1 MECTTFE
8 ELEIEINKHIE
19 QTLQSTAE
27 TLTDD
32 FVYTIMRD
40 VYNRYSPKSYNR
52 TYETLATPKCQVKG
66 NEAVIYLDENEIH
79 TIDNHTHALFKD
91 GITVDDFLHAL
102 DGNYNHLD
110 AVDDFKDYV
119 DKNLTNIFL
128 EKWKGQ

>member
-27 TLTDD
+27 TLADD
-32 FVYTIMRD
+32 FVDTIQRD
-40 VYNRYSPKSYNR
+40 IYDRYSPRFYNR
-52 TYETLATPKCQVKG
+52 TYETLATPKCQAKG

-119 DKNLTNIFL
+119 DKNLTNIFS
-128 EKWKGQ
+128 EKWKG

>member
-8 ELEIEINKHIE
+8 ELEIEITKHIE

-27 TLTDD
+27 TLVDD
-32 FVYTIMRD
+32 FVDTIQRD
-40 VYNRYSPKSYNR
+40 VYDRYSPRFYNR
-52 TYETLATPKCQVKG
+52 TYETLATPKCQAKG
-66 NEAVIYLDENEIH
+66 NEAVVYLDENEIH

-119 DKNLTNIFL
+119 DKNLTNIFS
-128 EKWKGQ
+128 EKWKG

>member
-19 QTLQSTAE
+19 RTLQSTAE
-27 TLTDD
+27 TLTDEFTD
-32 FVYTIMRD
+32 TIQRD
-40 VYNRYSPKSYNR
+40 IYDSYSPKFYNR
-52 TYETLATPKCQVKG
+52 TYETLETPKCQVRG
-66 NEAVIYLDENEIH
+66 NEAVIYLDENDIH

-102 DGNYNHLD
+102 DGQYNHLD

-128 EKWKGQ
+128 EKWKG

>member
-8 ELEIEINKHIE
+8 ELELEINKKIE

-27 TLTDD
+27 TLADD
-32 FVYTIMRD
+32 FVDTIQRD
-40 VYNRYSPKSYNR
+40 VYDRYSPRFYNR
-52 TYETLATPKCQVKG
+52 TYETLATPKCQAKG

-102 DGNYNHLD
+102 DGDYNHLD

-119 DKNLTNIFL
+119 DKNLTNIFS
-128 EKWKGQ
+128 EKWKG

>member
-8 ELEIEINKHIE
+8 ELEIEINKQIE

-27 TLTDD
+27 TLADD
-32 FVYTIMRD
+32 FVDTIQRD
-40 VYNRYSPKSYNR
+40 IYDRYSPRFYNR
-52 TYETLATPKCQVKG
+52 TYETLATPKCQAKG

-91 GITVDDFLHAL
+91 GISVDDFLHAL

-119 DKNLTNIFL
+119 DKNLTNIFS
-128 EKWKGQ
+128 EKWKG

>member
-8 ELEIEINKHIE
+8 ELEMEINKHIE

-27 TLTDD
+27 TLADD
-32 FVYTIMRD
+32 FVDTIQRD
-40 VYNRYSPKSYNR
+40 IYDRYSPKFYNR
-52 TYETLATPKCQVKG
+52 TYETLATPKCQAKG
-66 NEAVIYLDENEIH
+66 DEAVIYLDENEIH

-119 DKNLTNIFL
+119 DKNLTNIFS
-128 EKWKGQ
+128 EKWKG

>member
-8 ELEIEINKHIE
+8 ELEVEINKRIE

-32 FVYTIMRD
+32 FVDTIQRD
-40 VYNRYSPKSYNR
+40 VYDRYSPRFYNR
-52 TYETLATPKCQVKG
+52 TYETLSTPKYQVEG

-79 TIDNHTHALFKD
+79 TIDNHTHTLFKD

-119 DKNLTNIFL
+119 DKNWTNIFS
-128 EKWKGQ
+128 EKWKG

>member
-8 ELEIEINKHIE
+8 ELEMEINKQIE

-27 TLTDD
+27 TLTDEFAD
-32 FVYTIMRD
+32 TIQRD
-40 VYNRYSPKSYNR
+40 IYGRYSPKFYNR
-52 TYETLATPKCQVKG
+52 TYETLATPKCQTKG
-66 NEAVIYLDENEIH
+66 NEAVIYLDENDIH

-102 DGNYNHLD
+102 DGHYNHLD

-119 DKNLTNIFL
+119 DKNLTNIFS
-128 EKWKGQ
+128 EKWKG

>member
-8 ELEIEINKHIE
+8 ELEVEINKHIE

-32 FVYTIMRD
+32 FVDTIQRD
-40 VYNRYSPKSYNR
+40 VYDRYSPRFYNR
-52 TYETLATPKCQVKG
+52 TYETLSTPKCQVEG

-79 TIDNHTHALFKD
+79 TIDNHTHTLFKD

-119 DKNLTNIFL
+119 DKNWTNIFS
-128 EKWKGQ
+128 EKWKG

>member
-8 ELEIEINKHIE
+8 ELEIEINKQIE

-27 TLTDD
+27 TLADD
-32 FVYTIMRD
+32 FVDTIQRD
-40 VYNRYSPKSYNR
+40 IYDRYSPRFYNR

-79 TIDNHTHALFKD
+79 TIDNHIHALFKD
-91 GITVDDFLHAL
+91 GISVDDFLHAL

-119 DKNLTNIFL
+119 DKNLTNIFS
-128 EKWKGQ
+128 EKWKG

>member
-8 ELEIEINKHIE
+8 ELEMEINKHIE

-27 TLTDD
+27 TLADD
-32 FVYTIMRD
+32 FVDTIQRD
-40 VYNRYSPKSYNR
+40 IYDRYSPKFYNR
-52 TYETLATPKCQVKG
+52 TYETLATPKCQAKG
-66 NEAVIYLDENEIH
+66 DEAVIYLDENEIH

-102 DGNYNHLD
+102 DGSYNHLD

-119 DKNLTNIFL
+119 DKNLTNIFS
-128 EKWKGQ
+128 EKWKG

>member
-8 ELEIEINKHIE
+8 ELEVEINKHIE

-32 FVYTIMRD
+32 FVDTIQRD
-40 VYNRYSPKSYNR
+40 VYDRYSPRFYNR
-52 TYETLATPKCQVKG
+52 TYETLSTPKYQVEG

-79 TIDNHTHALFKD
+79 TIDNHTHTLFKD

-119 DKNLTNIFL
+119 DKNWTNIFS
-128 EKWKGQ
+128 EKWKG

>member
-8 ELEIEINKHIE
+8 ELEVEINKRIE

-32 FVYTIMRD
+32 FVDTIQRD
-40 VYNRYSPKSYNR
+40 VYDRYSPRFYNR
-52 TYETLATPKCQVKG
+52 TYETLSTPKCQVEG

-79 TIDNHTHALFKD
+79 TIDNHTHTLFKD

-110 AVDDFKDYV
+110 AVNDFKDYV
-119 DKNLTNIFL
+119 DKNWTNIFS
-128 EKWKGQ
+128 EKWKG

>member
-27 TLTDD
+27 TLADD
-32 FVYTIMRD
+32 FVDTIQRD
-40 VYNRYSPKSYNR
+40 IYDRYSPRFYNR
-52 TYETLATPKCQVKG
+52 TYETLATPKCQAKG

-79 TIDNHTHALFKD
+79 TIDNHTHTLFKD
-91 GITVDDFLHAL
+91 EITVDDFLHAL

-119 DKNLTNIFL
+119 DKNLTNIFS
-128 EKWKGQ
+128 EKWKG

>member
-27 TLTDD
+27 TLADD
-32 FVYTIMRD
+32 FVDTIQRD
-40 VYNRYSPKSYNR
+40 IYDRYSPRFYNR
-52 TYETLATPKCQVKG
+52 TYETLETPKCQVKG

-79 TIDNHTHALFKD
+79 TIDNHTHVLFKD

-119 DKNLTNIFL
+119 DKNLTNIFS

>member
-8 ELEIEINKHIE
+8 ELEVEINKRIE

-32 FVYTIMRD
+32 FVDTIQRD
-40 VYNRYSPKSYNR
+40 VYDRYSPRFYNR
-52 TYETLATPKCQVKG
+52 TYETLSTPKCQVEG

-79 TIDNHTHALFKD
+79 TIDNHTHTLFKD
-91 GITVDDFLHAL
+91 GITVDNFLHAL

-119 DKNLTNIFL
+119 DKNWTNIFS
-128 EKWKGQ
+128 EKWKG

>member
-19 QTLQSTAE
+19 RTLQSTAE
-27 TLTDD
+27 TLTDEFTD
-32 FVYTIMRD
+32 TIQRD
-40 VYNRYSPKSYNR
+40 IYDRYSPKFYNR
-52 TYETLATPKCQVKG
+52 TYETLETPKCQVKG
-66 NEAVIYLDENEIH
+66 NEAVIYLDENDIH

-102 DGNYNHLD
+102 DRQYNHLD

-119 DKNLTNIFL
+119 DKNLTNVFL
-128 EKWKGQ
+128 EKWKG

>member
-8 ELEIEINKHIE
+8 ELEMEINKHIE

-27 TLTDD
+27 TLADEFTD
-32 FVYTIMRD
+32 TIQRD
-40 VYNRYSPKSYNR
+40 VYDRYSPKFYNR
-52 TYETLATPKCQVKG
+52 TYETLATPKCQANG

-128 EKWKGQ
+128 EKWKG

>member
-32 FVYTIMRD
+32 FVDTIQRD
-40 VYNRYSPKSYNR
+40 VYDRYSPRFYSR

-91 GITVDDFLHAL
+91 GISVDDFLHAL
-102 DGNYNHLD
+102 EGNYNHLD

-119 DKNLTNIFL
+119 DKNLTNIFS
-128 EKWKGQ
+128 EKWKG

>member
-8 ELEIEINKHIE
+8 ELEMEINKHIE

-27 TLTDD
+27 TLADD
-32 FVYTIMRD
+32 FVDTIQRD
-40 VYNRYSPKSYNR
+40 IYDRYSPKFYNR
-52 TYETLATPKCQVKG
+52 TYETLATPKCQTKG

-119 DKNLTNIFL
+119 DKNLTNIFS
-128 EKWKGQ
+128 EKWKG

>member
-8 ELEIEINKHIE
+8 ELEIEINKQIE

-27 TLTDD
+27 TLADD
-32 FVYTIMRD
+32 FVDTIQRD
-40 VYNRYSPKSYNR
+40 IYDRYNPRFYNR

-79 TIDNHTHALFKD
+79 TIDNHIHALFKD
-91 GITVDDFLHAL
+91 GISVDDFLHAL

-119 DKNLTNIFL
+119 DKNLTNIFS
-128 EKWKGQ
+128 EKWKG

>member
-8 ELEIEINKHIE
+8 ELEVEINKKIE
-19 QTLQSTAE
+19 QTLKSTAE
-27 TLTDD
+27 TLADE
-32 FVYTIMRD
+32 FVDTIQRD
-40 VYNRYSPKSYNR
+40 VYDRYTPKFYNR
-52 TYETLATPKCQVKG
+52 TYETLATPKCQAKG

-79 TIDNHTHALFKD
+79 TIDNHTHALFKE

-119 DKNLTNIFL
+119 DKNLTNIFS
-128 EKWKGQ
+128 EKWKG

>member
-8 ELEIEINKHIE
+8 ELEMEINKHIE

-27 TLTDD
+27 TLADD
-32 FVYTIMRD
+32 FVDTIQKD
-40 VYNRYSPKSYNR
+40 IYDRYSPKFYNR
-52 TYETLATPKCQVKG
+52 TYETLATPKCQAKG
-66 NEAVIYLDENEIH
+66 DEAVIYLDENEIH

-119 DKNLTNIFL
+119 DKNLTNIFS
-128 EKWKGQ
+128 EKWKG

>member
-27 TLTDD
+27 TLADD
-32 FVYTIMRD
+32 FVDTIQRD
-40 VYNRYSPKSYNR
+40 IYDRYSPRFYNR
-52 TYETLATPKCQVKG
+52 TYETLETPKCQVKG

-79 TIDNHTHALFKD
+79 TIDNRTHVLFKD

-119 DKNLTNIFL
+119 DKNLTNIFS